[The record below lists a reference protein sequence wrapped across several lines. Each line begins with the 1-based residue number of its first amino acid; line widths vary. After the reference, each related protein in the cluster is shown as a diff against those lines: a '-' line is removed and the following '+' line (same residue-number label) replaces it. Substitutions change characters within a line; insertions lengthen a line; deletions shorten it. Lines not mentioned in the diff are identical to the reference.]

1 MPSRSGLA
9 RDARPPGPIAIVQS
23 YGTVWSTE
31 QQDPKQDLRASDE
44 EPSAVWSTRA
54 RNRTG
59 NAELQSPRSENL
71 TAKHSRLRRPC
82 TAPPVIASYNNRRC
96 HNKNKNVKTK
106 MSQHFF
112 PGSRPG
118 CDRPFFSQLSEERN
132 SCYFLRGLFLH
143 KKNWIRSSFS
153 CFDRTS
159 PFSGQPYL
167 FCPGDVAAP
176 HSIKF
181 FETPHRSR
189 IGLFLIPY

>member
-44 EPSAVWSTRA
+44 ESSAVWSTRA

-112 PGSRPG
+112 PGARPG
-118 CDRPFFSQLSEERN
+118 CDRPFF
-132 SCYFLRGLFLH
+132 
-143 KKNWIRSSFS
+143 RSYRRSAILVIFCAVFS
-153 CFDRTS
+153 YTR
-159 PFSGQPYL
+159 
-167 FCPGDVAAP
+167 
-176 HSIKF
+176 
-181 FETPHRSR
+181 R
-189 IGLFLIPY
+189 IGSALAFPVLIGA